1 MPLYNPPATGSG
13 IAIGDGVQD
22 STPTWVLF
30 ISSGGQLAGSNNLT
44 FDSNND
50 TLTVTGSADA
60 PRLVLKGHS
69 SQNSNLQ
76 EWQASNGAVRAHI
89 AGDGTPHFPDDA
101 AAYTQRVGL
110 NSSASGVW
118 SAAFGRNATAN
129 ASSERAAAFGSL
141 ASADFDHATALGAQ
155 ATAGAIGAVAIGST
169 SSAVG
174 ANSFALGRA
183 CSVTHVGTACVGFAV
198 SSAADY
204 ELRFGTGSAASGVV
218 APLLNLVGASSTTG
232 NVPLFSL
239 VTSWTD
245 STHASRASR
254 VTFGAYYTDTFQEG
268 MRIEGNNGA
277 TGGVKISFYGVA
289 SIDRQLLA
297 TGTGATVDDVI
308 TTLQN
313 LGLLRQS

>member
-69 SQNSNLQ
+69 SQSSNLQ

-169 SSAVG
+169 SSA
-174 ANSFALGRA
+174 A
-183 CSVTHVGTACVGFAV
+183 
-198 SSAADY
+198 
-204 ELRFGTGSAASGVV
+204 
-218 APLLNLVGASSTTG
+218 
-232 NVPLFSL
+232 
-239 VTSWTD
+239 
-245 STHASRASR
+245 R